1 MFESVRSTLEMS
13 RRDRMSRLKVR
24 VHTVSMNG
32 TAEGELIGL
41 AVGCSLASDSRALR
55 ALFHLASACSTV
67 FTNVVGG
74 GTNVHSRR
82 AHKTPGSD

>member
-1 MFESVRSTLEMS
+1 
-13 RRDRMSRLKVR
+13 MSRLKVR

-41 AVGCSLASDSRALR
+41 AVGCSLASDSRALI

-67 FTNVVGG
+67 SQMEGG
-74 GTNVHSRR
+74 GNERSQQTRIQDTR
-82 AHKTPGSD
+82 GSD